1 MDVISGLEDVEYAEA
16 FRVQVSIYDELLE
29 FLIRS
34 FDAAQLDKLL
44 HSVGD
49 ANIDVEE
56 LTLNL
61 SPEDFLVLLNRDMLR
76 E

>member
-16 FRVQVSIYDELLE
+16 FRVQVSVYDELLE

-49 ANIDVEE
+49 SNKDVEE
-56 LTLNL
+56 LALHL
-61 SPEDFLVLLNRDMLR
+61 SPEDLLVLLYRDMLR

>member
-16 FRVQVSIYDELLE
+16 FWIQVCVYDELLE
-29 FLIRS
+29 FLVRS
-34 FDAAQLDKLL
+34 FDGAQLDKFL

-56 LTLNL
+56 FALNL
-61 SPEDFLVLLNRDMLR
+61 RPENPLVLLYRDVLR

>member
-1 MDVISGLEDVEYAEA
+1 MDVISGLIDVEYAEA
-16 FRVQVSIYDELLE
+16 FGVEMSVNYELLE

-34 FDAAQLDKLL
+34 FDGAQLDKLL

-56 LTLNL
+56 LAL
-61 SPEDFLVLLNRDMLR
+61 DFCRKDSLVLFD
-76 E
+76 

>member
-1 MDVISGLEDVEYAEA
+1 MDVISGLENVEYAEA
-16 FRVQVSIYDELLE
+16 FRVQMRVYDELLE
-29 FLIRS
+29 FLVRS
-34 FDAAQLDKLL
+34 FDGAQLDKLL

-56 LTLNL
+56 LALNL
-61 SPEDFLVLLNRDMLR
+61 RPEYLLVLLNRDMLR